1 VQERNGLAVPETLDE
16 LCAPTRCAVVVYD
29 MQQGIVPHVRDAE
42 ALTRRVAEVLE
53 AARAAGVLVA
63 YMRHTSLP
71 VEAMG
76 VSQLRVA
83 MGWQRVRSVSDVRSL
98 FPPDS
103 DAAQIVP
110 EVAPRAA
117 EPVFDKLGMSAFA
130 GTPLDVALRDRGV
143 EVVALVGAV
152 LEIGIEPTA
161 RHAADLGYVPVVVT
175 DACGVVEPDAA
186 ARSIASLDYSL
197 LCERADAAALV
208 AAWRGG

>member
-16 LCAPTRCAVVVYD
+16 LCAPARCAVVVYD
-29 MQQGIVPHVRDAE
+29 MQQGIAPHVRDAE
-42 ALTRRVAEVLE
+42 ALTRRVGEVLD
-53 AARAAGVLVA
+53 AAREAGVLVA

-83 MGWQRVRSVSDVRSL
+83 MAWQRVRSVSEVRSL

-103 DAAQIVP
+103 DAARIIP
-110 EVAPRAA
+110 EVAPRPA

-130 GTPLDVALRDRGV
+130 GTPLDIALRDRGV
-143 EVVALVGAV
+143 GVIALVGAV

-175 DACGVVEPDAA
+175 DACGVVDAEAA
-186 ARSIASLDYSL
+186 ARSVASLDYSL
-197 LCERADAAALV
+197 LCERTDAAALV
-208 AAWRGG
+208 AAWRRG